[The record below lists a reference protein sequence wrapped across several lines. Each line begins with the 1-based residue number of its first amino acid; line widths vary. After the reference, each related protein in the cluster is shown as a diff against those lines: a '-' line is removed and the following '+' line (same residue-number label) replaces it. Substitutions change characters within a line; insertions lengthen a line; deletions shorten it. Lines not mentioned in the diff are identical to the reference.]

1 MRTAAV
7 AAPEPGG
14 HHDVVRGLHPGRH
27 RRRQAAELGL
37 RRVCVRYGRPERG
50 GGAERRVSASSAL
63 TRRPRPPGPA
73 LPCGPR
79 AAGGVAG
86 LVRSGPVPSAWSR
99 GAELSRTA
107 GRAGPACAVLEP
119 RALLSSAAPPPT
131 ALRPAACAHSCCV
144 SAGRGGAPCPR
155 AGQRRAPLI
164 AWSAALDP
172 LGLRG
177 PFGRK
182 ASFPFRAICRV
193 TDGPLEEV
201 KSR

>member
-27 RRRQAAELGL
+27 RRRQAAEFGL

-50 GGAERRVSASSAL
+50 GGAERRVSASPAL

-73 LPCGPR
+73 LPCPVGRERR
-79 AAGGVAG
+79 AE
-86 LVRSGPVPSAWSR
+86 LVRSGAV
-99 GAELSRTA
+99 RTGPPNRTEA
-107 GRAGPACAVLEP
+107 RDEPGPACP
-119 RALLSSAAPPPT
+119 RPCALLSSAAPPPV
-131 ALRPAACAHSCCV
+131 ALRPAAGAHPCCV
-144 SAGRGGAPCPR
+144 SAGRGGAPCLR

-172 LGLRG
+172 RAF
-177 PFGRK
+177 PFGL
-182 ASFPFRAICRV
+182 SV
-193 TDGPLEEV
+193 PLV
-201 KSR
+201 A